1 MTFLPAS
8 GAHAPQVLP
17 MPQLHLKVAEYLEQA
32 SRLHREAAKLHA
44 AGETRAADL
53 QVTLARYQLAKVA
66 AHVVE
71 AGKPLRFPAVLL
83 DSTWHSP
90 AYELRLGGAVANGLA
105 PFGSEAVMASNRAG

>member
-8 GAHAPQVLP
+8 GAHAPQALP
-17 MPQLHLKVAEYLEQA
+17 VPQLHLKVAEYLEQA
-32 SRLHREAAKLHA
+32 SRLHREAAKLHE

-53 QVTLARYQLAKVA
+53 QVMLAHYQLAKVA

-90 AYELRLGGAVANGLA
+90 AYVLGLGGAAASILA
-105 PFGSEAVMASNRAG
+105 SLGNKTVTAGARVE

>member
-8 GAHAPQVLP
+8 GAHAPQALP
-17 MPQLHLKVAEYLEQA
+17 MPQLHLKLAEYLEQA
-32 SRLHREAAKLHA
+32 SRLHREAAKLHE

-53 QVTLARYQLAKVA
+53 QVMLAHYQLAKVA

-90 AYELRLGGAVANGLA
+90 AYALGLGGHAADTLA
-105 PFGSEAVMASNRAG
+105 PLGNPVVMARSLAA

>member
-8 GAHAPQVLP
+8 GAHAPQALP

-32 SRLHREAAKLHA
+32 SRLHREAAKLHE

-53 QVTLARYQLAKVA
+53 Q
-66 AHVVE
+66 VVE

-83 DSTWHSP
+83 DSTWHTP
-90 AYELRLGGAVANGLA
+90 AYELGLGGDSANALVPLGNK
-105 PFGSEAVMASNRAG
+105 AVMASARVG